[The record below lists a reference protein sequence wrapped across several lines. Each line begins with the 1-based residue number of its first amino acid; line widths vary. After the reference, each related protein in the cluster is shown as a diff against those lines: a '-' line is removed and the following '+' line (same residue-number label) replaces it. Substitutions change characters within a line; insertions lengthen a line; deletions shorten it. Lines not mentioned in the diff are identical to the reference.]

1 MSFLEVKNMR
11 KSYGGKHVLEGFDL
25 SIEQGEMVAI
35 MGRSGCGKSTLL
47 HILAGIEKM
56 DFGSYYFD
64 GKDVSK
70 YSKNAMAK
78 LRNQK
83 IGYIMQSCALIPQMT
98 AYENI
103 VLPLQLREIIDMK
116 DNALVENLVE
126 QLGIQSL
133 LNQKAGDLSGG
144 EKQRVAIARALVIEP
159 GIILADEPTGA
170 LDDDTTDEIMSLLL
184 ELKEAGQSFL
194 IVTHSRKVADYAD
207 RIVFM

>member
-11 KSYGGKHVLEGFDL
+11 KSYGQKHVLNGFDL
-25 SIEQGEMVAI
+25 MVNQGEMVAI

-64 GKDVSK
+64 GKDMSK
-70 YSKNAMAK
+70 CNKNAMSK

-116 DNALVENLVE
+116 DTTIVEKIVK

-133 LNQKAGDLSGG
+133 LDQKAGDLSGG

-159 GIILADEPTGA
+159 KIILADEPTGA

-184 ELKEAGQSFL
+184 ELKKSGQTFI

-207 RIVFM
+207 RIVIM

>member
-11 KSYGGKHVLEGFDL
+11 KSYGRKHVLTGFDL
-25 SIEQGEMVAI
+25 MVNQGEMVAI
-35 MGRSGCGKSTLL
+35 MGKSGCGKSTLL

-56 DFGSYYFD
+56 DFGSYFFD
-64 GKDVSK
+64 GKDMGRCN
-70 YSKNAMAK
+70 KNAMAK

-103 VLPLQLREIIDMK
+103 ILPLQLRKIIDMS
-116 DNALVENLVE
+116 NTIIVEKIVK
-126 QLGIQSL
+126 QMGIQSL
-133 LNQKAGDLSGG
+133 LEQKASDLSGG

-159 GIILADEPTGA
+159 KVILADEPTGA

-184 ELKEAGQSFL
+184 ELKKSGQTFV
-194 IVTHSRKVADYAD
+194 IVTHSKKVADYAD
-207 RIVFM
+207 RIVMM

>member
-1 MSFLEVKNMR
+1 MSFLEVKNLR
-11 KSYGGKHVLEGFDL
+11 KSYGQKHVLMGLDL
-25 SIEQGEMVAI
+25 TVNQGEMVAI
-35 MGRSGCGKSTLL
+35 MGKSGCGKSTLL

-64 GKDVSK
+64 GKDMSK
-70 YSKNAMAK
+70 YSKNAMSK
-78 LRNQK
+78 FRNQK

-116 DNALVENLVE
+116 DNVIVEKIVK
-126 QLGIQSL
+126 QMGIQAL

-159 GIILADEPTGA
+159 MVILADEPTGA

-184 ELKEAGQSFL
+184 SLKEAGQTFV

-207 RIVFM
+207 RIVLM